1 MQRIKLKAIIVIL
14 TITAGIAMIPSQA
27 SAAWTCGARGTTG
40 ATGWGY
46 SVSIYRARRIALAN
60 CAVRTPR
67 GYTCYLTG
75 CR

>member
-1 MQRIKLKAIIVIL
+1 MKAKAIIASLVV
-14 TITAGIAMIPSQA
+14 AAAVAMIPSQA

-46 SVSIYRARRIALAN
+46 SVSLYRARRIALAN